1 MVVCR
6 YTAESEG
13 IGNEALKWR
22 RCIYR
27 MKTFSYVAKDTTGKT
42 IKGTYEAEN
51 EQELLDKIY
60 EQGLFCVSYSEA
72 LGGGKKT
79 AHKFK
84 TAELAY
90 CSRQLSAMMSSGLT
104 IVKALDILYKEEENK
119 GAKAVWKAVYEDVQK
134 GESFSNALDSKR
146 GCFPDFF
153 ISMVDAGEISG
164 SLDITMKRLQEYYAN
179 SNKLNNKVKGAMIYP
194 CVLMVLVIVLV
205 IGMSVFILPIFRSM
219 MPEDSLNALQ
229 RALFGFSDFVINKWY
244 ILIIAVVFIIGGV
257 YYAMKVESVKLKF
270 DYFKIKMPL
279 IGPLMVKIAEGRFSR
294 TLSSLYSSGIPMV
307 DCLERSSRILNNSYI
322 DQMFVQVVDEV
333 KQGSPIS
340 TALSK
345 TEIFEGMFCSIIY
358 VGEESGALDEILEKT
373 ADFYEEEADSAV
385 TRLVS
390 LMEPLMIII
399 LGVGIGLVLAA
410 IFPMLYGGIAEM
422 EKE

>member
-1 MVVCR
+1 
-6 YTAESEG
+6 
-13 IGNEALKWR
+13 
-22 RCIYR
+22 
-27 MKTFSYVAKDTTGKT
+27 MKTYSYVAKDTTGKT
-42 IKGTYEAEN
+42 LKGTYEAEN

-90 CSRQLSAMMSSGLT
+90 CCRQLSAMMSSGLT

-119 GAKAVWKAVYEDVQK
+119 GAKEVWRSVYEDVQK
-134 GESFSNALDSKR
+134 GESFSGALEQKR

-164 SLDITMKRLQEYYAN
+164 SLDVTMKRLQEYYAN
-179 SNKLNNKVKGAMIYP
+179 SNKLNNKIKGAMIYP
-194 CVLMVLVIVLV
+194 AVLLVLVIAVV
-205 IGMSVFILPIFRSM
+205 IAMSIFILPIFKSM
-219 MPEDSLNALQ
+219 IPEDKMNILQ
-229 RALFGFSDFVINKWY
+229 KALFGFSDFVIDKWY
-244 ILIIAVVFIIGGV
+244 ALIIGVVVLVGV
-257 YYAMKVESVKLKF
+257 WNYAMKVESVKLKF
-270 DYFKIKMPL
+270 DYIKIKMPL
-279 IGPLMVKIAEGRFSR
+279 VGPLMVKIAEGRFSR

-307 DCLERSSRILNNSYI
+307 DCLERSSRILNNTYI
-322 DQMFVQVVDEV
+322 DKMFLQVVDEV
-333 KQGSPIS
+333 KQGSPVS

-358 VGEESGALDEILEKT
+358 VGEESGALDDILEKT

-385 TRLVS
+385 TRLVG

-399 LGVGIGLVLAA
+399 LGIGIGLVLAA

-422 EKE
+422 ENE

>member
-1 MVVCR
+1 
-6 YTAESEG
+6 
-13 IGNEALKWR
+13 
-22 RCIYR
+22 
-27 MKTFSYVAKDTTGKT
+27 MKNYSYVAKDTTGKT

-72 LGGGKKT
+72 LGGRKT

-90 CSRQLSAMMSSGLT
+90 CCRQLSAMMSSGLT

-119 GAKAVWKAVYEDVQK
+119 GAKAVWRDVYEEVQK
-134 GESFSNALDSKR
+134 GESFSGALEAKR

-164 SLDITMKRLQEYYAN
+164 SLDVTMKRLQEYYAN

-194 CVLMVLVIVLV
+194 CVLLVLVIVL
-205 IGMSVFILPIFRSM
+205 IIAMSVFILPIFKSM
-219 MPEDSLNALQ
+219 MPEDSLNVLQ
-229 RALFGFSDFVINKWY
+229 KALFGFSDFVIKKWY
-244 ILIIAVVFIIGGV
+244 ALLIGV
-257 YYAMKVESVKLKF
+257 IVLVLVWTYAMKVESVKLKF
-270 DYFKIKMPL
+270 DYIKIKMPL
-279 IGPLMVKIAEGRFSR
+279 VGPLMVKIAEGRFSR

-307 DCLERSSRILNNSYI
+307 DCLERSSRILNNTYI
-322 DQMFVQVVDEV
+322 DKMFLQVVDEV
-333 KQGSPIS
+333 KQGSPVS

-373 ADFYEEEADSAV
+373 ADFYEEEADAAV
-385 TRLVS
+385 TRLVG

>member
-1 MVVCR
+1 
-6 YTAESEG
+6 
-13 IGNEALKWR
+13 
-22 RCIYR
+22 
-27 MKTFSYVAKDTTGKT
+27 MKNYSYVAKDTTGKT

-60 EQGLFCVSYSEA
+60 EQGLFCVSYNEA

-90 CSRQLSAMMSSGLT
+90 CCRQLSAMMSSGLT

-119 GAKAVWKAVYEDVQK
+119 GAKAVWRDVYEDVQK
-134 GESFSNALDSKR
+134 GESFSGALEAKR

-164 SLDITMKRLQEYYAN
+164 SLDVTMKRLQEYYAN

-194 CVLMVLVIVLV
+194 CVLLVLVIVLV
-205 IGMSVFILPIFRSM
+205 LAMSVFILPIFRSM
-219 MPEDSLNALQ
+219 MPEDNLNVLQ
-229 RALFGFSDFVINKWY
+229 KALFGFSDFVIKKWY
-244 ILIIAVVFIIGGV
+244 ALLIGVVV
-257 YYAMKVESVKLKF
+257 LVLAWTYAMKVESVKLKF
-270 DYFKIKMPL
+270 DYMKIKMPL
-279 IGPLMVKIAEGRFSR
+279 VGPLMVKIAEGRFSR

-307 DCLERSSRILNNSYI
+307 DCLERSSRILNNTYI
-322 DQMFVQVVDEV
+322 DKMFLQVVDEV
-333 KQGSPIS
+333 KQGSPVS

-358 VGEESGALDEILEKT
+358 VGEESGALDDILEKT
-373 ADFYEEEADSAV
+373 ADFYEEEADAAV
-385 TRLVS
+385 TRLVG

>member
-1 MVVCR
+1 
-6 YTAESEG
+6 
-13 IGNEALKWR
+13 
-22 RCIYR
+22 
-27 MKTFSYVAKDTTGKT
+27 MKNYSYVAKDTTGKT

-72 LGGGKKT
+72 LGGRKT

-90 CSRQLSAMMSSGLT
+90 CCRQLSAMMSSGLT

-119 GAKAVWKAVYEDVQK
+119 GAKAVWRDVYEEVQK
-134 GESFSNALDSKR
+134 GESFSGALEAKR

-164 SLDITMKRLQEYYAN
+164 SLDVTMKRLQEYYAN

-194 CVLMVLVIVLV
+194 CVLLVLVIVLV
-205 IGMSVFILPIFRSM
+205 IAMSVFILPIFKSM
-219 MPEDSLNALQ
+219 MPEDSLNVLQ
-229 RALFGFSDFVINKWY
+229 KALFGFSDFVIKKWY
-244 ILIIAVVFIIGGV
+244 ALLIGV
-257 YYAMKVESVKLKF
+257 IVLVLVWTYAMKVESVKLKF
-270 DYFKIKMPL
+270 DYIKIKMPL
-279 IGPLMVKIAEGRFSR
+279 VGPLMVKIAEGRFSR

-307 DCLERSSRILNNSYI
+307 DCLERSSRILNNTYI
-322 DQMFVQVVDEV
+322 DKMFLQVVDEV
-333 KQGSPIS
+333 KQGSPVS

-373 ADFYEEEADSAV
+373 ADFYEEEADAAV

>member
-1 MVVCR
+1 
-6 YTAESEG
+6 
-13 IGNEALKWR
+13 
-22 RCIYR
+22 
-27 MKTFSYVAKDTTGKT
+27 MKNYSYVAKDTTGKT

-60 EQGLFCVSYSEA
+60 EQGLFCVSYNEA
-72 LGGGKKT
+72 LGGGRKT

-90 CSRQLSAMMSSGLT
+90 CCRQLSAMMSSGLT

-119 GAKAVWKAVYEDVQK
+119 GAKAVWRDVYEDVQK
-134 GESFSNALDSKR
+134 GESFSGALEAKR

-164 SLDITMKRLQEYYAN
+164 SLDVTMKRLQEYYAN

-194 CVLMVLVIVLV
+194 CVLLVLVIVLV
-205 IGMSVFILPIFRSM
+205 LAMSVFILPIFKSM
-219 MPEDSLNALQ
+219 MPEDSLNVLQ
-229 RALFGFSDFVINKWY
+229 KALFGFSDFVIAKWY
-244 ILIIAVVFIIGGV
+244 ALLIGVVV
-257 YYAMKVESVKLKF
+257 LVLAWNYAMKVESVKLKF
-270 DYFKIKMPL
+270 DYIKIKMPL
-279 IGPLMVKIAEGRFSR
+279 VGPLMVKIAEGRFSR

-307 DCLERSSRILNNSYI
+307 DCLERSSRILNNTYI
-322 DQMFVQVVDEV
+322 DKMFLQVVDEV
-333 KQGSPIS
+333 KQGSPVS
-340 TALSK
+340 TSLSK

-373 ADFYEEEADSAV
+373 ADFYEEEADAAV
-385 TRLVS
+385 TRLVG

>member
-1 MVVCR
+1 
-6 YTAESEG
+6 
-13 IGNEALKWR
+13 
-22 RCIYR
+22 
-27 MKTFSYVAKDTTGKT
+27 MKNYSYVAKDTTGKT

-72 LGGGKKT
+72 LGGRKT

-90 CSRQLSAMMSSGLT
+90 CCRQLSAMMSSGLT

-119 GAKAVWKAVYEDVQK
+119 GAKAVWRDVYEEVQK
-134 GESFSNALDSKR
+134 GESFSGALEAKR

-164 SLDITMKRLQEYYAN
+164 SLDVTMKRLQEYYAN

-194 CVLMVLVIVLV
+194 CVLLVLVIVLV
-205 IGMSVFILPIFRSM
+205 IAMSVFILPIFKSM
-219 MPEDSLNALQ
+219 MPEDSLNVLQ
-229 RALFGFSDFVINKWY
+229 KALFGFSDFVIKKWY
-244 ILIIAVVFIIGGV
+244 ALLIGV
-257 YYAMKVESVKLKF
+257 IVLVLVWTYAMKVESVKLKF
-270 DYFKIKMPL
+270 DYIKIKMPL
-279 IGPLMVKIAEGRFSR
+279 VGPLMVKIAEGRFSR
-294 TLSSLYSSGIPMV
+294 TLSSLYYSGIPMV
-307 DCLERSSRILNNSYI
+307 DCLERSSRILNNTYI
-322 DQMFVQVVDEV
+322 DKMFLQVVDEV
-333 KQGSPIS
+333 KQGSPVS

-373 ADFYEEEADSAV
+373 ADFYEEEADAAV

>member
-1 MVVCR
+1 
-6 YTAESEG
+6 
-13 IGNEALKWR
+13 
-22 RCIYR
+22 
-27 MKTFSYVAKDTTGKT
+27 MKVYSYVAKDTTGKT
-42 IKGTYEAEN
+42 LKGTYEAEN
-51 EQELLDKIY
+51 EQELLDKIH
-60 EQGLFCVSYSEA
+60 EQGLFLVSYAEA

-79 AHKFK
+79 AHRFN

-119 GAKAVWKAVYEDVQK
+119 GAKEVWRDVYEEVQK
-134 GESFSNALDSKR
+134 GESFSGALDSKR

-194 CVLMVLVIVLV
+194 AVLLVLVIALVLA
-205 IGMSVFILPIFRSM
+205 MSVFILPIFKSM
-219 MPEDSLNALQ
+219 MPEDSLNILQ
-229 RALFGFSDFVINKWY
+229 KALFGFSDFVIAKWY
-244 ILIIAVVFIIGGV
+244 ILLIALVIIVGVV
-257 YYAMKVESVKLKF
+257 YYALKVESVRLKF
-270 DYFKIKMPL
+270 DYAKIKMPL
-279 IGPLMVKIAEGRFSR
+279 VGPLMVKIAEGRFAR

-307 DCLERSSRILNNSYI
+307 DALERSSRILNNAYI
-322 DQMFVQVVDEV
+322 DKMFLQVVDEV
-333 KQGSPIS
+333 KQGSPVS

-358 VGEESGALDEILEKT
+358 VGEESGALDDILEKT
-373 ADFYEEEADSAV
+373 ADFYEEEADAAV
-385 TRLVS
+385 GRLVG

-422 EKE
+422 ENE

>member
-1 MVVCR
+1 
-6 YTAESEG
+6 
-13 IGNEALKWR
+13 
-22 RCIYR
+22 
-27 MKTFSYVAKDTTGKT
+27 MKNYSYVAKDTTGKT

-60 EQGLFCVSYSEA
+60 EQGLFCVSYNEA

-90 CSRQLSAMMSSGLT
+90 CCRQLSAMMSSGLT

-119 GAKAVWKAVYEDVQK
+119 GAKAVWRDVYEDVQK
-134 GESFSNALDSKR
+134 GESFSGALEAKR

-164 SLDITMKRLQEYYAN
+164 SLDVTMKRLQEYYAN

-194 CVLMVLVIVLV
+194 CVLLVLVIVLV
-205 IGMSVFILPIFRSM
+205 LAMSVFILPIFRSM
-219 MPEDSLNALQ
+219 MPEDNLNVLQ
-229 RALFGFSDFVINKWY
+229 KALFGFSDFVIKKWY
-244 ILIIAVVFIIGGV
+244 ALLIGVVV
-257 YYAMKVESVKLKF
+257 LVLAWTYAMKVESVKLKF
-270 DYFKIKMPL
+270 DYMKIKMPL
-279 IGPLMVKIAEGRFSR
+279 VGPLMVKIAEGRFSR

-307 DCLERSSRILNNSYI
+307 DCLERSSRILNNTYI
-322 DQMFVQVVDEV
+322 DKMFLQVVDEV
-333 KQGSPIS
+333 KQGSPVS

-373 ADFYEEEADSAV
+373 ADFYEEEADAAV
-385 TRLVS
+385 TRLVG

>member
-1 MVVCR
+1 
-6 YTAESEG
+6 
-13 IGNEALKWR
+13 
-22 RCIYR
+22 
-27 MKTFSYVAKDTTGKT
+27 MKNYSYVAKDTTGKT

-60 EQGLFCVSYSEA
+60 EQGLFCVSYNEA

-90 CSRQLSAMMSSGLT
+90 CCRQLSAMMSSGLT

-119 GAKAVWKAVYEDVQK
+119 GAKAVWRDVYEDVQK
-134 GESFSNALDSKR
+134 GESFSGALEAKR

-164 SLDITMKRLQEYYAN
+164 SLDVTMKRLQEYYAN

-194 CVLMVLVIVLV
+194 CVLLVLVIVLV
-205 IGMSVFILPIFRSM
+205 LAMSVFILPIFRSM
-219 MPEDSLNALQ
+219 MPEDSMNVLQ
-229 RALFGFSDFVINKWY
+229 KALFGFSDFVIKKWY
-244 ILIIAVVFIIGGV
+244 ALLIGVVV
-257 YYAMKVESVKLKF
+257 LVLAWTYAMKVESVKLKF
-270 DYFKIKMPL
+270 DYMKIKMPL
-279 IGPLMVKIAEGRFSR
+279 VGPLMVKIAEGRFSR

-307 DCLERSSRILNNSYI
+307 DCLERSSRILNNTYI
-322 DQMFVQVVDEV
+322 DKMFLQVVDEV
-333 KQGSPIS
+333 KQGSPVS

-358 VGEESGALDEILEKT
+358 VGEESGALDDILEKT
-373 ADFYEEEADSAV
+373 ADFYEEEADAAV
-385 TRLVS
+385 TRLVG

>member
-1 MVVCR
+1 
-6 YTAESEG
+6 
-13 IGNEALKWR
+13 
-22 RCIYR
+22 
-27 MKTFSYVAKDTTGKT
+27 MKNYSYVAKDTTGKT

-60 EQGLFCVSYSEA
+60 EQGLFCVSYNEA
-72 LGGGKKT
+72 LGGGRKT

-90 CSRQLSAMMSSGLT
+90 CCRQLSAMMSSGLT

-119 GAKAVWKAVYEDVQK
+119 GAKAVWRDVYEDVQK
-134 GESFSNALDSKR
+134 GESFSGALEAKR

-164 SLDITMKRLQEYYAN
+164 SLDVTMKRLQEYYAN

-194 CVLMVLVIVLV
+194 CVLLVLVIALVLA
-205 IGMSVFILPIFRSM
+205 MSVFILPIFKSM
-219 MPEDSLNALQ
+219 MPEDSLNVLQ
-229 RALFGFSDFVINKWY
+229 KALFGFSDFVIAKWY
-244 ILIIAVVFIIGGV
+244 ALLIGVVV
-257 YYAMKVESVKLKF
+257 LVLAWNYAMKVESVKLKF
-270 DYFKIKMPL
+270 DYIKIKMPL
-279 IGPLMVKIAEGRFSR
+279 VGPLMVKIAEGRFSR

-307 DCLERSSRILNNSYI
+307 DCLERSSRILNNTYI
-322 DQMFVQVVDEV
+322 DKMFLQVVDEV
-333 KQGSPIS
+333 KQGSPVS
-340 TALSK
+340 TSLSK

-373 ADFYEEEADSAV
+373 ADFYEEEADAAV
-385 TRLVS
+385 TRLVG

>member
-1 MVVCR
+1 
-6 YTAESEG
+6 
-13 IGNEALKWR
+13 
-22 RCIYR
+22 
-27 MKTFSYVAKDTTGKT
+27 MKNYSYVAKDTTGKT

-60 EQGLFCVSYSEA
+60 EQGLFCVSYNEA

-90 CSRQLSAMMSSGLT
+90 CCRQLSAMMSSGLT

-119 GAKAVWKAVYEDVQK
+119 GAKAVWRDVYEDVQK
-134 GESFSNALDSKR
+134 GESFSGALEAKR

-153 ISMVDAGEISG
+153 ISMVDADEISG
-164 SLDITMKRLQEYYAN
+164 SLDVTMKRLQEYYAN

-194 CVLMVLVIVLV
+194 CVLLVLVIVLV
-205 IGMSVFILPIFRSM
+205 LAMSVFILPIFRSM
-219 MPEDSLNALQ
+219 MPEDSMNVLQ
-229 RALFGFSDFVINKWY
+229 KALFGFSDFVIKKWY
-244 ILIIAVVFIIGGV
+244 ALLIGVVV
-257 YYAMKVESVKLKF
+257 LVLAWTYAMKPESVKLKF
-270 DYFKIKMPL
+270 DYMKIKMPL
-279 IGPLMVKIAEGRFSR
+279 VGPLMVKIAEGRFSR

-307 DCLERSSRILNNSYI
+307 DCLERSSRILNNTYI
-322 DQMFVQVVDEV
+322 DKMFLQVVDEV
-333 KQGSPIS
+333 KQGSPVS

-358 VGEESGALDEILEKT
+358 VGEESGALDDILEKT
-373 ADFYEEEADSAV
+373 ADFYEEEADAAV
-385 TRLVS
+385 TRLVG

>member
-1 MVVCR
+1 
-6 YTAESEG
+6 
-13 IGNEALKWR
+13 
-22 RCIYR
+22 
-27 MKTFSYVAKDTTGKT
+27 MKNYSYVAKDTTGKT

-72 LGGGKKT
+72 LGGRKT

-90 CSRQLSAMMSSGLT
+90 CCRQLSAMMSSGLT

-119 GAKAVWKAVYEDVQK
+119 GAKAVWRDVYEEVQK
-134 GESFSNALDSKR
+134 GESFSDALEAKR

-164 SLDITMKRLQEYYAN
+164 SLDVTMKRLQEYYAN

-194 CVLMVLVIVLV
+194 CVLLVLVIVLV
-205 IGMSVFILPIFRSM
+205 IAMSVFILPIFKSM
-219 MPEDSLNALQ
+219 MPEDSLNVLQ
-229 RALFGFSDFVINKWY
+229 KALFGFSDFVIKKWY
-244 ILIIAVVFIIGGV
+244 ALLIGV
-257 YYAMKVESVKLKF
+257 IVLVLVWTYAMKVESVKLKF
-270 DYFKIKMPL
+270 DYIKIKMPL
-279 IGPLMVKIAEGRFSR
+279 VGPLMVKIAEGRFSR

-307 DCLERSSRILNNSYI
+307 DCLERSSRILNNTYI
-322 DQMFVQVVDEV
+322 DKMFLQVVDEV
-333 KQGSPIS
+333 KQGSPVS

-373 ADFYEEEADSAV
+373 ADFYEEEADAAV

>member
-1 MVVCR
+1 
-6 YTAESEG
+6 
-13 IGNEALKWR
+13 
-22 RCIYR
+22 
-27 MKTFSYVAKDTTGKT
+27 MKTYSYVAKDTTGKT
-42 IKGTYEAEN
+42 LKGTFEADS

-60 EQGLFCVSYSEA
+60 EQGLFCVSYNEA

-90 CSRQLSAMMSSGLT
+90 CCRQLSAMMSSGLT

-119 GAKAVWKAVYEDVQK
+119 GAKAVWRDVYEDVQK
-134 GESFSNALDSKR
+134 GESFSGALESKR

-153 ISMVDAGEISG
+153 ISMIDAGEISG
-164 SLDITMKRLQEYYAN
+164 SLDVTMKRLQEYYAN

-194 CVLMVLVIVLV
+194 CVLLVLVIILV
-205 IGMSVFILPIFRSM
+205 IGMCVFILPIFKSM
-219 MPEDSLNALQ
+219 MPEEKLNVLQ
-229 RALFGFSDFVINKWY
+229 RAMFGFSDFVIQKWY
-244 ILIIAVVFIIGGV
+244 ILLIALGVIIGV
-257 YYAMKVESVKLKF
+257 WTYAMKVESVKLKF
-270 DYFKIKMPL
+270 DYIKLKMP
-279 IGPLMVKIAEGRFSR
+279 IVGPLMVKIAEGRFSR

-307 DCLERSSRILNNSYI
+307 DALDRSSRILNNTYI
-322 DQMFVQVVDEV
+322 DKMFLQVLDEV
-333 KQGSPIS
+333 KQGSPVS

-358 VGEESGALDEILEKT
+358 VGEESGALDDILEKT
-373 ADFYEEEADSAV
+373 ADFYEEEADAAV
-385 TRLVS
+385 GRLVG

-422 EKE
+422 ENE

>member
-1 MVVCR
+1 
-6 YTAESEG
+6 
-13 IGNEALKWR
+13 
-22 RCIYR
+22 
-27 MKTFSYVAKDTTGKT
+27 MKNYSYVAKDTTGKT

-60 EQGLFCVSYSEA
+60 EQGLFCVSYNEA

-90 CSRQLSAMMSSGLT
+90 CCRQLSAMMSSGLT

-119 GAKAVWKAVYEDVQK
+119 GAKAVWRDVYEDVQK
-134 GESFSNALDSKR
+134 GESFSGALEAKR

-164 SLDITMKRLQEYYAN
+164 SLDVTMKRLQEYYAN

-194 CVLMVLVIVLV
+194 CVLLVLVIVLV
-205 IGMSVFILPIFRSM
+205 LAMSVFILPIFRSM
-219 MPEDSLNALQ
+219 MPEDNLNVLQ
-229 RALFGFSDFVINKWY
+229 KALFGFSDFVIKKWY
-244 ILIIAVVFIIGGV
+244 ALLIGVVV
-257 YYAMKVESVKLKF
+257 LVLAWTYAMKVESVKLKF
-270 DYFKIKMPL
+270 DYMKIKMPL
-279 IGPLMVKIAEGRFSR
+279 VGPLMVKIAEGRFSR

-307 DCLERSSRILNNSYI
+307 DCLERSSRILNNTYI
-322 DQMFVQVVDEV
+322 DKMFLQVVDEV
-333 KQGSPIS
+333 KQGSPVS

-373 ADFYEEEADSAV
+373 ADFYEEEADAAV
-385 TRLVS
+385 TRLVG

-410 IFPMLYGGIAEM
+410 IIPML
-422 EKE
+422 

>member
-1 MVVCR
+1 
-6 YTAESEG
+6 
-13 IGNEALKWR
+13 
-22 RCIYR
+22 
-27 MKTFSYVAKDTTGKT
+27 MKNYSYVAKDTTGKT

-60 EQGLFCVSYSEA
+60 EQGLFCVSYNEA

-90 CSRQLSAMMSSGLT
+90 CCRQLSAMMSSGLT

-119 GAKAVWKAVYEDVQK
+119 GAKAVWRDVYEDVQK
-134 GESFSNALDSKR
+134 GESFSGALEAKR

-164 SLDITMKRLQEYYAN
+164 SLDVTMKRLQEYYAN
-179 SNKLNNKVKGAMIYP
+179 SNKLNNKDKGAMIYP
-194 CVLMVLVIVLV
+194 CVLLVLVIVLV
-205 IGMSVFILPIFRSM
+205 LAMSVFILPIFRSM
-219 MPEDSLNALQ
+219 MPEDNLNVLQ
-229 RALFGFSDFVINKWY
+229 KALFGFSDFVIKKWY
-244 ILIIAVVFIIGGV
+244 ALLIGVVV
-257 YYAMKVESVKLKF
+257 LVLAWTYAMKVESVKLKF
-270 DYFKIKMPL
+270 DYMKIKMPL
-279 IGPLMVKIAEGRFSR
+279 VGPLMVKIAEGRFSR

-307 DCLERSSRILNNSYI
+307 DCLERSSRILNNTYI
-322 DQMFVQVVDEV
+322 DKMFLQVVDEV
-333 KQGSPIS
+333 KQGSPVS

-373 ADFYEEEADSAV
+373 ADFYEEEADAAV
-385 TRLVS
+385 TRLVG

>member
-1 MVVCR
+1 
-6 YTAESEG
+6 
-13 IGNEALKWR
+13 
-22 RCIYR
+22 
-27 MKTFSYVAKDTTGKT
+27 MKTYSYVAKDTTGKT
-42 IKGTYEAEN
+42 LKGTYEAEN
-51 EQELLDKIY
+51 EQELLDKIH

-79 AHKFK
+79 AHRFK

-119 GAKAVWKAVYEDVQK
+119 GAKEVWRSVYEDVQK
-134 GESFSNALDSKR
+134 GESFSGALDAKR

-179 SNKLNNKVKGAMIYP
+179 SNKLNNKIKGAMIYP
-194 CVLMVLVIVLV
+194 CVLLVLVIIVV
-205 IGMSVFILPIFRSM
+205 ILMSIFILPIFKSM
-219 MPEDSLNALQ
+219 MPEGKLNILQ
-229 RALFGFSDFVINKWY
+229 RALFGFSDFMIQKWY
-244 ILIIAVVFIIGGV
+244 ILLIGVIVVAGLV
-257 YYAMKVESVKLKF
+257 YYALKVESVRLKV
-270 DYFKIKMPL
+270 DYVKIKMPL
-279 IGPLMVKIAEGRFSR
+279 VGPLMVKIAEGRFAR

-307 DCLERSSRILNNSYI
+307 DALDRSSRILHNSYI
-322 DQMFVQVVDEV
+322 DHMFMQVIDEV
-333 KQGSPIS
+333 KQGSPVS

-358 VGEESGALDEILEKT
+358 VGEESGALDDILAKA
-373 ADFYEEEADSAV
+373 ADFYEEEADAAV
-385 TRLVS
+385 GRLVG

-399 LGVGIGLVLAA
+399 LGIGIALVLAA
-410 IFPMLYGGIAEM
+410 IFPMLYGGIM
-422 EKE
+422 ELENE

>member
-1 MVVCR
+1 
-6 YTAESEG
+6 
-13 IGNEALKWR
+13 
-22 RCIYR
+22 

-42 IKGTYEAEN
+42 LKGTYEAEN

-90 CSRQLSAMMSSGLT
+90 CCRQLSAMMSSGLT

-119 GAKAVWKAVYEDVQK
+119 GAKEVWKAVYEDVQK
-134 GESFSNALDSKR
+134 GESFSNALDAKR

-164 SLDITMKRLQEYYAN
+164 SLDVTMRRLQEYYAN

-219 MPEDSLNALQ
+219 MPEDSLNVLQ
-229 RALFGFSDFVINKWY
+229 RALFGMSDFIIQKWY
-244 ILIIAVVFIIGGV
+244 ILIIAVVAIVGGI
-257 YYAMKVESVKLKF
+257 YYALKVESVRLKF
-270 DYFKIKMPL
+270 DYIKIKMPL

-307 DCLERSSRILNNSYI
+307 DALDRSSRILNNSYI
-322 DQMFVQVVDEV
+322 DKMFLQVIDEV
-333 KQGSPIS
+333 KQGSPVS

-358 VGEESGALDEILEKT
+358 VGEESGALDDILVKT

>member
-1 MVVCR
+1 
-6 YTAESEG
+6 
-13 IGNEALKWR
+13 
-22 RCIYR
+22 
-27 MKTFSYVAKDTTGKT
+27 MKNYSYVAKDTTGKT

-72 LGGGKKT
+72 LGGRKT

-90 CSRQLSAMMSSGLT
+90 CCRQLSAMMSSGLT

-119 GAKAVWKAVYEDVQK
+119 GAKAVWRDVYEEVQK
-134 GESFSNALDSKR
+134 GESFSGALEAKR

-164 SLDITMKRLQEYYAN
+164 SLDVTMKRLQEYYAN

-194 CVLMVLVIVLV
+194 CVLLVLVIVL
-205 IGMSVFILPIFRSM
+205 IIAMSVFILPIFKSM
-219 MPEDSLNALQ
+219 MPEDSLNVLQ
-229 RALFGFSDFVINKWY
+229 KALFGFSDFVIKKWY
-244 ILIIAVVFIIGGV
+244 ALLIGV
-257 YYAMKVESVKLKF
+257 IVLVLVWTYAMKVESVKLKF
-270 DYFKIKMPL
+270 DYIKIKMPL
-279 IGPLMVKIAEGRFSR
+279 VGPLMVKIAEGRFSR

-307 DCLERSSRILNNSYI
+307 DCLERSSRILNNTYI
-322 DQMFVQVVDEV
+322 DKMFLQVVDEV
-333 KQGSPIS
+333 KQGSPVS

-373 ADFYEEEADSAV
+373 ADFYEEEADAAV

>member
-1 MVVCR
+1 
-6 YTAESEG
+6 
-13 IGNEALKWR
+13 
-22 RCIYR
+22 
-27 MKTFSYVAKDTTGKT
+27 MKNYSYVAKDTTGKT
-42 IKGTYEAEN
+42 IKGTYEADS

-79 AHKFK
+79 AHRFN

-90 CSRQLSAMMSSGLT
+90 CCRQLAAMMSSGLT
-104 IVKALDILYKEEENK
+104 IVKALDILYKEEEKK
-119 GAKAVWKAVYEDVQK
+119 GPKEVWKQVYEEVQK
-134 GESFSNALDSKR
+134 GESFSNALEAKR

-179 SNKLNNKVKGAMIYP
+179 TNKLNNKIKGALVYP
-194 CVLMVLVIVLV
+194 IVLLVLVIAVV
-205 IGMSVFILPIFRSM
+205 ILMSVKILPIFKSM
-219 MPEDSLNALQ
+219 MPEDKLNALQ
-229 RALFGFSDFVINKWY
+229 KALFGFSDFIIDKWY
-244 ILIIAVVFIIGGV
+244 ALLIGIVVLIGVIV
-257 YYAMKVESVKLKF
+257 YALKVESVKLKF
-270 DYFKIKMPL
+270 DYAKLKMPL

-307 DCLERSSRILNNSYI
+307 DCLERSSRILNNTYI
-322 DQMFVQVVDEV
+322 DKMFLQVVDEV
-333 KQGSPIS
+333 KQGSPVS

-385 TRLVS
+385 TRLVG

-410 IFPMLYGGIAEM
+410 VFPMLYGGISEM
-422 EKE
+422 ENE

>member
-1 MVVCR
+1 
-6 YTAESEG
+6 
-13 IGNEALKWR
+13 
-22 RCIYR
+22 
-27 MKTFSYVAKDTTGKT
+27 MKNYSYVAKDTTGKT

-60 EQGLFCVSYSEA
+60 EQGLFCVSYNEA

-90 CSRQLSAMMSSGLT
+90 CCRQLSAMMSSGLT

-119 GAKAVWKAVYEDVQK
+119 GAKAVWRDVYEDVQK
-134 GESFSNALDSKR
+134 GESFSGALEAKR

-164 SLDITMKRLQEYYAN
+164 SLDVTMKRLQEYYAN

-194 CVLMVLVIVLV
+194 CVLLVLVIVLV
-205 IGMSVFILPIFRSM
+205 LAMSVFILPIFRSM
-219 MPEDSLNALQ
+219 MPEDNLNVLQ
-229 RALFGFSDFVINKWY
+229 KALFGFSDFVIKKWY
-244 ILIIAVVFIIGGV
+244 ALLIGIVVLV
-257 YYAMKVESVKLKF
+257 LAWTYAMKVESVKLKF
-270 DYFKIKMPL
+270 DYMKIKMPL
-279 IGPLMVKIAEGRFSR
+279 VGPLMVKIAEGRFSR

-307 DCLERSSRILNNSYI
+307 DCLERSSRILNNTYI
-322 DQMFVQVVDEV
+322 DKMFLQVVDEV
-333 KQGSPIS
+333 KQGSPVS

-358 VGEESGALDEILEKT
+358 VGEESGALDDILEKT
-373 ADFYEEEADSAV
+373 ADFYEEEADAAV
-385 TRLVS
+385 TRLVG